1 MTGKSD
7 IQGPQMQDNHLNRTI
22 VVAAQEAVHEPKGDS
37 ILPAH
42 GSEGNNVSET
52 DDEKETPGALQQVMT
67 RSEQIL
73 THVL

>member
-7 IQGPQMQDNHLNRTI
+7 IQGPQIEDNHPNTTI
-22 VVAAQEAVHEPKGDS
+22 VVATQEAVHEPKGDS

-73 THVL
+73 TNVL